1 MIALRFKEAS
11 SSLIPPDKKVTPTI
25 AGVRDLDKAIAVLYP
40 ISYGVTYSLFGF
52 YFPGVTIAGLR
63 RHPSQKIPFY

>member
-1 MIALRFKEAS
+1 LIALRFNEAS

-25 AGVRDLDKAIAVLYP
+25 AGVRDLDKAIAVLIP
-40 ISYGVTYSLFGF
+40 ISYGVTFSLSGF